1 MIKNI
6 GGVSMSSSNTVKVAS
21 VNLEKDENEVLEIYR
36 KAKLMGYADITI
48 TVQEGSRVKLWLTEK
63 MK

>member
-1 MIKNI
+1 MITSK
-6 GGVSMSSSNTVKVAS
+6 TAAAD
-21 VNLEKDENEVLEIYR
+21 LLKDENEVLEAYR
-36 KAKLMGYADITI
+36 KAKKLGYADITI

>member
-1 MIKNI
+1 M
-6 GGVSMSSSNTVKVAS
+6 GSSIPAGSTHRSAAQVAAAD
-21 VNLEKDENEVLEIYR
+21 LQKDESEVLEIYR
-36 KAKLMGYADITI
+36 KAKMMGYADITI

>member
-1 MIKNI
+1 MGVLSSI
-6 GGVSMSSSNTVKVAS
+6 GGSAKSAAKAAAAD
-21 VNLEKDENEVLEIYR
+21 LQKDENEVLEVYR
-36 KAKLMGYADITI
+36 KAKMLGYADITI